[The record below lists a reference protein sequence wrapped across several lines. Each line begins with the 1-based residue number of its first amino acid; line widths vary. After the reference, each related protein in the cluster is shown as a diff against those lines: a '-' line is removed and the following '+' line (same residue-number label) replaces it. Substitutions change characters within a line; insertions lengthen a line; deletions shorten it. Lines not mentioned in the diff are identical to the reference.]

1 MLEKVNKRNDLV
13 NFNEKDF
20 IELRLVSGNSD
31 VSFYLVIHIKSFH
44 VFMMKKII
52 FDKNSNN
59 KSHEIEFDKEYSH
72 RCLTPFYGF
81 VRKEEIIVGF
91 IYEFM
96 SNGTLVDFINKNE
109 NENENK
115 EEEIFCYMTMIRI
128 AEAIKYLH
136 SNSLIHRDIK
146 PLNILVDHNNI
157 PYLSDFDT
165 IRKIDNSTSEIASDI
180 GSIIY
185 TSPEQYSDVVYSFP
199 ADIYSFGQIIYFIFE
214 KNDNLKGN
222 DYSSLIEQLKTFE
235 IKEESKIPKSLQN
248 IFKRCISFHANDR
261 PSINQF
267 FDFLYEETS
276 SFEILK
282 ISFLKKIIHN
292 MNKPQ
297 IQQYFKEIY
306 HLLFIERDFDEK
318 YFHKHEIEL
327 FQILNFINKSEISSI
342 LHSVGKLYYDGEII
356 QQDFQKAK
364 EYFEISSE
372 MNNLDAFFNL
382 GILYTYGRGVPQDYE
397 KAIKYYEIAA
407 KHNHYTAINDLGALY
422 LFGFGVEKNY
432 QKAKEYFELAAEHNN
447 GFALCNMGLIYMQGF
462 GVEQDFKKAKEYL
475 ELAAKRKI
483 PTALSK

>member
-1 MLEKVNKRNDLV
+1 MKEIDFTSFDSEKMLEKVIEDKEKVNKRNDLV

-59 KSHEIEFDKEYSH
+59 KSNEIEFDKEYSH

-91 IYEFM
+91 VYEFM
-96 SNGTLVDFINKNE
+96 SNGTLVDFMNKIKNE
-109 NENENK
+109 NENEE

-136 SNSLIHRDIK
+136 SNSSIHRDIK

-165 IRKIDNSTSEIASDI
+165 IRKIENSTSEITHNI

-185 TSPEQYSDVVYSFP
+185 TSPEQYSDVVCSFP

-235 IKEESKIPKSLQN
+235 IKEESKIPKSLQY

-282 ISFLKKIIHN
+282 ISFLKKNIHN

-297 IQQYFKEIY
+297 IQQYFKEIF
-306 HLLFIERDFDEK
+306 HLLFIERDFDEE

-342 LHSVGKLYYDGEII
+342 LHSVL
-356 QQDFQKAK
+356 
-364 EYFEISSE
+364 
-372 MNNLDAFFNL
+372 L
-382 GILYTYGRGVPQDYE
+382 
-397 KAIKYYEIAA
+397 
-407 KHNHYTAINDLGALY
+407 
-422 LFGFGVEKNY
+422 
-432 QKAKEYFELAAEHNN
+432 
-447 GFALCNMGLIYMQGF
+447 
-462 GVEQDFKKAKEYL
+462 
-475 ELAAKRKI
+475 
-483 PTALSK
+483 